1 MGSEMCIRDSSKCV
15 PVQRLSKGFKDLS
28 ASFQSSP
35 LSNDLITLKNES
47 AIARSVRNLVLTIQ
61 GERPFQPV
69 LGTGV
74 SRLLFENMDKL
85 TASAIR
91 SELRTTIE
99 NYEPRVEINEILVE
113 PDFEGNAFHVTLQ
126 YFIIG
131 IDVPEQELTFALEPT
146 R

>member
-1 MGSEMCIRDSSKCV
+1 M
-15 PVQRLSKGFKDLS
+15 PVERLSRGFKDLS
-28 ASFQSSP
+28 ASFQTSP
-35 LSNDLITLKNES
+35 LSNDLIALKNES

>member
-1 MGSEMCIRDSSKCV
+1 M
-15 PVQRLSKGFKDLS
+15 PVQRLSRGFKDLS
-28 ASFQSSP
+28 ASFQTNP
-35 LSNDLITLKNES
+35 LSNDLIALKNES

-74 SRLLFENMDKL
+74 NNLLFDNMDKL

-99 NYEPRVEINEILVE
+99 NYEPRVEINEIIVE
-113 PDFEGNAFHVTLQ
+113 ADFEKNAFDVTLQ

-131 IDVPEQELTFALEPT
+131 MDVPEQELTFALEPT

>member
-1 MGSEMCIRDSSKCV
+1 M
-15 PVQRLSKGFKDLS
+15 PVQRISRGFKDLS
-28 ASFQSSP
+28 ASFQTNP
-35 LSNDLITLKNES
+35 LSNDLIALKNES

-61 GERPFQPV
+61 GERPFQPT

-74 SRLLFENMDKL
+74 NNLLFDNMDKL

-99 NYEPRVEINEILVE
+99 NYEPRVEINEIIVE
-113 PDFEGNAFHVTLQ
+113 PDFERNAFHVTLQ

-131 IDVPEQELTFALEPT
+131 MDVPEQELTFALEPT

>member
-1 MGSEMCIRDSSKCV
+1 V

-28 ASFQSSP
+28 ASFQTSP
-35 LSNDLITLKNES
+35 LSNDLIALKNES

-91 SELRTTIE
+91 SEIRTTIE
-99 NYEPRVEINEILVE
+99 NYEPRVEINEIIVE
-113 PDFEGNAFHVTLQ
+113 PDFERNAMDVTLQ

>member
-1 MGSEMCIRDSSKCV
+1 M
-15 PVQRLSKGFKDLS
+15 PVQRISRGFKDLS
-28 ASFQSSP
+28 ASFQTNP
-35 LSNDLITLKNES
+35 LSNDLIALKNES

-74 SRLLFENMDKL
+74 NALLFENMDKL

-131 IDVPEQELTFALEPT
+131 MDVPEQELTFALEPT

>member
-1 MGSEMCIRDSSKCV
+1 M

-28 ASFQSSP
+28 ASFQTSP
-35 LSNDLITLKNES
+35 LSSDLIALKNES
-47 AIARSVRNLVLTIQ
+47 AIARSVRNLVLTAQ

-91 SELRTTIE
+91 SEIRTTIE

-113 PDFEGNAFHVTLQ
+113 PDFEGNAMHVTLQ

>member
-1 MGSEMCIRDSSKCV
+1 M

-35 LSNDLITLKNES
+35 LSNDLIALKNES

-74 SRLLFENMDKL
+74 SRLLFDNMDKL

-113 PDFEGNAFHVTLQ
+113 PDFERNAFHVTLQ

-131 IDVPEQELTFALEPT
+131 MDVPEQELTFALEPT

>member
-1 MGSEMCIRDSSKCV
+1 M
-15 PVQRLSKGFKDLS
+15 PVQRLSKGFLDLS
-28 ASFQSSP
+28 ASFQTSP
-35 LSNDLITLKNES
+35 LSSDLIALKNES

-91 SELRTTIE
+91 SEIRTTIE
-99 NYEPRVEINEILVE
+99 NYEPRVEINEIIVK
-113 PDFEGNAFHVTLQ
+113 PDFERNAMDVTLQ

>member
-1 MGSEMCIRDSSKCV
+1 M
-15 PVQRLSKGFKDLS
+15 PVQRISRGFKDLS
-28 ASFQSSP
+28 ASFQTNP
-35 LSNDLITLKNES
+35 LSNDLIALKNES

-74 SRLLFENMDKL
+74 NALLFENMDKL

-91 SELRTTIE
+91 SEIRTTIE

-131 IDVPEQELTFALEPT
+131 MDVPEQELTFALAPT

>member
-1 MGSEMCIRDSSKCV
+1 V
-15 PVQRLSKGFKDLS
+15 PVQRRSKGFLDLS
-28 ASFQSSP
+28 ASFQENP
-35 LSNDLITLKNES
+35 LTNDLIALKNEN

-74 SRLLFENMDKL
+74 SKLLFENMDKL

-91 SELRTTIE
+91 SEIRSTIE
-99 NYEPRVEINEILVE
+99 NFEPRVEINEILVE
-113 PDFEGNAFHVTLQ
+113 PDFEGNAFNVTLQ

-131 IDVPEQELTFALEPT
+131 IDVPEQELTFALEPS

>member
-1 MGSEMCIRDSSKCV
+1 V
-15 PVQRLSKGFKDLS
+15 PVQRISRGFKDLS
-28 ASFQSSP
+28 ASFQTNP
-35 LSNDLITLKNES
+35 LSNDLIALKNES
-47 AIARSVRNLVLTIQ
+47 AIARSVRNLVLTGQ

-99 NYEPRVEINEILVE
+99 NYEPRVEINEITVE
-113 PDFEGNAFHVTLQ
+113 ADFEKNAFDVTLQ

-131 IDVPEQELTFALEPT
+131 MDVPEQELTFALEPT

>member
-1 MGSEMCIRDSSKCV
+1 M
-15 PVQRLSKGFKDLS
+15 PVQRLSKGFRDLS
-28 ASFQSSP
+28 ASFQTNP
-35 LSNDLITLKNES
+35 LSNDLIALKNES
-47 AIARSVRNLVLTIQ
+47 SIARSVRNLVLTIQ

-74 SRLLFENMDKL
+74 NALLFENMDKL

>member
-1 MGSEMCIRDSSKCV
+1 M
-15 PVQRLSKGFKDLS
+15 PVQRLSRGFKDLS
-28 ASFQSSP
+28 ASFQTNP
-35 LSNDLITLKNES
+35 LSNDLIALKNES

-91 SELRTTIE
+91 SEIRTTIE

-131 IDVPEQELTFALEPT
+131 MDVPEQELTFALEPT

>member
-1 MGSEMCIRDSSKCV
+1 M
-15 PVQRLSKGFKDLS
+15 PVQRLSRGFKDLS
-28 ASFQSSP
+28 ASFQTNP
-35 LSNDLITLKNES
+35 LSNDLIALKNAS

-91 SELRTTIE
+91 SEIRTTIE
-99 NYEPRVEINEILVE
+99 NYEPRVEINEIIVE
-113 PDFEGNAFHVTLQ
+113 PNPEGNAMDVTLQ

>member
-1 MGSEMCIRDSSKCV
+1 MCIRDS
-15 PVQRLSKGFKDLS
+15 
-28 ASFQSSP
+28 FQTNP
-35 LSNDLITLKNES
+35 LSNDLIQLKNES

-91 SELRTTIE
+91 SEIRTTIE
-99 NYEPRVEINEILVE
+99 NYEPRVEINEIIVE
-113 PDFEGNAFHVTLQ
+113 PDYEGNAMNVTLQ

-131 IDVPEQELTFALEPT
+131 IDAPEQELTFALEPT

>member
-1 MGSEMCIRDSSKCV
+1 M
-15 PVQRLSKGFKDLS
+15 PVQRISRGFKDIS
-28 ASFQSSP
+28 ASFQTNP
-35 LSNDLITLKNES
+35 LSNDLIQLKNES
-47 AIARSVRNLVLTIQ
+47 AIARSVRNLVLTGQ

-131 IDVPEQELTFALEPT
+131 MDVPEQELTFALEPT

>member
-1 MGSEMCIRDSSKCV
+1 M
-15 PVQRLSKGFKDLS
+15 PVQRLSRGFKDLS
-28 ASFQSSP
+28 ASFQTNP
-35 LSNDLITLKNES
+35 LSNDLIALKNES

-61 GERPFQPV
+61 GERPFQPT

-74 SRLLFENMDKL
+74 NNLLFDNMDKL

-113 PDFEGNAFHVTLQ
+113 ADFEGNAFHVTLQ

-131 IDVPEQELTFALEPT
+131 MDVPEQELTFALAPT

>member
-1 MGSEMCIRDSSKCV
+1 M

-28 ASFQSSP
+28 ASFQTSP
-35 LSNDLITLKNES
+35 LSNDLIALKNES
-47 AIARSVRNLVLTIQ
+47 AIARSVRNLVLTGQ

-74 SRLLFENMDKL
+74 SRLLFDNMDKL
-85 TASAIR
+85 TAAAIR

-113 PDFEGNAFHVTLQ
+113 PDFEGNAMHVTLQ

>member
-1 MGSEMCIRDSSKCV
+1 M
-15 PVQRLSKGFKDLS
+15 PVQRLSRGFKDLS
-28 ASFQSSP
+28 ASFQTNP
-35 LSNDLITLKNES
+35 LSNDLIALKNES
-47 AIARSVRNLVLTIQ
+47 AIARSVRNLVLTEQ
-61 GERPFQPV
+61 GERPFQPI

-74 SRLLFENMDKL
+74 SRLLFDNMDKL
-85 TASAIR
+85 TAAAIR

-113 PDFEGNAFHVTLQ
+113 PDFERNAFHVTLQ

-131 IDVPEQELTFALEPT
+131 MDVPEQELTFALAPT

>member
-1 MGSEMCIRDSSKCV
+1 M
-15 PVQRLSKGFKDLS
+15 PVQRLSRGFKDLS
-28 ASFQSSP
+28 ASFQTNP
-35 LSNDLITLKNES
+35 LSNDLIALKNES

-61 GERPFQPV
+61 GERPFQPT

-74 SRLLFENMDKL
+74 NNLLFDNMDKL
-85 TASAIR
+85 TASSIR

-99 NYEPRVEINEILVE
+99 NYEPRVEINEIIVE

-131 IDVPEQELTFALEPT
+131 MDVPEQELTFALAPT

>member
-1 MGSEMCIRDSSKCV
+1 M
-15 PVQRLSKGFKDLS
+15 PVQRLSKGFRDLS
-28 ASFQSSP
+28 ASFQTNP
-35 LSNDLITLKNES
+35 LSNDLIALKNES
-47 AIARSVRNLVLTIQ
+47 AIARSVRNLILTGQ

-85 TASAIR
+85 TASAIG

-99 NYEPRVEINEILVE
+99 NYEPRVEINEIIVE
-113 PDFEGNAFHVTLQ
+113 PNPEGNAMDVTLQ

>member
-1 MGSEMCIRDSSKCV
+1 M
-15 PVQRLSKGFKDLS
+15 PVQRISKGFKDLS
-28 ASFQSSP
+28 ASFQTNP
-35 LSNDLITLKNES
+35 LSNDLIALKNES

-91 SELRTTIE
+91 SEIRTTIE
-99 NYEPRVEINEILVE
+99 NYEPRVEINEIIVE
-113 PDFEGNAFHVTLQ
+113 PDPEGNAMDVTLQ

-131 IDVPEQELTFALEPT
+131 IDVPEQELTFALDPT

>member
-1 MGSEMCIRDSSKCV
+1 M
-15 PVQRLSKGFKDLS
+15 PVQRFSKGFRDLS
-28 ASFQSSP
+28 ASFQTNP
-35 LSNDLITLKNES
+35 LSNDLIALKNES
-47 AIARSVRNLVLTIQ
+47 AIARSVRNLVLTAQ

-99 NYEPRVEINEILVE
+99 NYEPRVEINEIIVE
-113 PDFEGNAFHVTLQ
+113 ADFERNAFDVTLQ

-131 IDVPEQELTFALEPT
+131 MDVPEQELTFALEPT

>member
-1 MGSEMCIRDSSKCV
+1 M
-15 PVQRLSKGFKDLS
+15 PVQRISRGFKDLS
-28 ASFQSSP
+28 ASFQTNP
-35 LSNDLITLKNES
+35 LSNDLIALKNES
-47 AIARSVRNLVLTIQ
+47 AIARSVRNLVLTGQ
-61 GERPFQPV
+61 GERPFQPI

-99 NYEPRVEINEILVE
+99 NYEPRVEINEIIVE
-113 PDFEGNAFHVTLQ
+113 ADFERNAFDVTLQ

-131 IDVPEQELTFALEPT
+131 MDVPEQELTFALAPT

>member
-1 MGSEMCIRDSSKCV
+1 M
-15 PVQRLSKGFKDLS
+15 PVQRLSKGFLDLS
-28 ASFQSSP
+28 ASFQTNP
-35 LSNDLITLKNES
+35 LSNDLISLKNES

-99 NYEPRVEINEILVE
+99 NYEPRVEINEIIVE
-113 PDFEGNAFHVTLQ
+113 PNPEGNAMDVTLQ

>member
-1 MGSEMCIRDSSKCV
+1 M
-15 PVQRLSKGFKDLS
+15 PVQRLSRGFKDLS
-28 ASFQSSP
+28 ASFQTNP
-35 LSNDLITLKNES
+35 LSNDLIALKNES
-47 AIARSVRNLVLTIQ
+47 AIARSVRNLVLTGR
-61 GERPFQPV
+61 GERPFQPI

-99 NYEPRVEINEILVE
+99 NYEPRVEINEIIVE
-113 PDFEGNAFHVTLQ
+113 ADFERNAFDVTLQ

-131 IDVPEQELTFALEPT
+131 MDVPEQELTFALAPT

>member
-1 MGSEMCIRDSSKCV
+1 M
-15 PVQRLSKGFKDLS
+15 PVERLSRGFKDLS
-28 ASFQSSP
+28 ASFQTNP
-35 LSNDLITLKNES
+35 LSNDLIALKNES
-47 AIARSVRNLVLTIQ
+47 AIARSVRNLVLTGQ
-61 GERPFQPV
+61 GERPFQPI

>member
-1 MGSEMCIRDSSKCV
+1 M
-15 PVQRLSKGFKDLS
+15 PVQRLSRGFKDLS
-28 ASFQSSP
+28 ASFQTNP
-35 LSNDLITLKNES
+35 LSNDLIALKNES

-61 GERPFQPV
+61 GERPFQPA

-74 SRLLFENMDKL
+74 NNLLFDNMDKL

-113 PDFEGNAFHVTLQ
+113 PDFEGNAMHVTLQ

>member
-1 MGSEMCIRDSSKCV
+1 M

-28 ASFQSSP
+28 ASFQTSP
-35 LSNDLITLKNES
+35 LSSDLIALKNES

-91 SELRTTIE
+91 SEIRTTIE
-99 NYEPRVEINEILVE
+99 NYEPRVEINEIIVE
-113 PDFEGNAFHVTLQ
+113 PNPEGNAMHVTLQ

>member
-1 MGSEMCIRDSSKCV
+1 M
-15 PVQRLSKGFKDLS
+15 PVQRLSRGFKDLS
-28 ASFQSSP
+28 ASFQTNP
-35 LSNDLITLKNES
+35 LSNDLIALKNES
-47 AIARSVRNLVLTIQ
+47 AIARSVRNLVLTGQ

-91 SELRTTIE
+91 SEIRTTIE
-99 NYEPRVEINEILVE
+99 NYEPRVEINEIIVE
-113 PDFEGNAFHVTLQ
+113 ADFERNAFDVTLQ

-131 IDVPEQELTFALEPT
+131 MDVPEQELTFALEPT